1 MLFQMVS
8 WLGLKLGIFLI
19 LTHIKNLNWKQ
30 ICSLNFVFHLQVNAD
45 RPVMD
50 YAISRLCEAARDP
63 VRVHLSF
70 EDVAVTGHF
79 QMGSRRSS
87 VCGTTTQR

>member
-1 MLFQMVS
+1 
-8 WLGLKLGIFLI
+8 
-19 LTHIKNLNWKQ
+19 
-30 ICSLNFVFHLQVNAD
+30 
-45 RPVMD
+45 MD

-63 VRVHLSF
+63 VRVHMSF

-87 VCGTTTQR
+87 VCGTITQR

>member
-1 MLFQMVS
+1 
-8 WLGLKLGIFLI
+8 
-19 LTHIKNLNWKQ
+19 
-30 ICSLNFVFHLQVNAD
+30 
-45 RPVMD
+45 MD

-63 VRVHLSF
+63 VRVHMSF

-87 VCGTTTQR
+87 VCGTTQRRCSSTKEGTKLKRSFTAQLAYS